1 MAVKKILLL
10 GDPFLYA
17 KSEPVT
23 KEERHLLKEIADD
36 LNDTLLEFRK
46 KFGVGRAIAAP
57 QIGIGKRIILMN
69 TGEPILFVNPEYEF
83 MSNETFELWDDCMS
97 FPDLLVKVD
106 RSKKITIKFL
116 DENFETKSLTLEGDL
131 SELLQHE
138 MDHLDGVLAVMRA
151 KDKYSFKYEEWSI

>member
-10 GDPFLYA
+10 GNPFLYT
-17 KSEPVT
+17 KSEAVT
-23 KEERHLLKEIADD
+23 GKERHLLKEIADD

-46 KFGVGRAIAAP
+46 KYGVGRAIAAP

-69 TGEPILFVNPEYEF
+69 TGKPILFVNPEYEF
-83 MSNETFELWDDCMS
+83 MSEETFELWDDCMS
-97 FPDLLVKVD
+97 FPDLLVRVD

-116 DENFETKSLTLEGDL
+116 DENFETKSLTLEADL

-151 KDKYSFKYEEWSI
+151 KDKYSYKYKERSI